1 MRSINK
7 AQKKSK
13 LPDVVAQASSKY
25 QHSGGRVPG
34 QPGLCRE
41 FQASQAHSETLSQ
54 EKKLMRRENEL
65 SLHRALYGC
74 PHVSTIRQRGSVGVL
89 TSVPSDRGEVE
100 GGGWSLCPQKNRLP
114 WKGGSAS
121 DKPQTL
127 LGSLS

>member
-13 LPDVVAQASSKY
+13 LPDVVAQAFSKY

-74 PHVSTIRQRGSVGVL
+74 PHLSTIRQRGS
-89 TSVPSDRGEVE
+89 
-100 GGGWSLCPQKNRLP
+100 GGW
-114 WKGGSAS
+114 GVE
-121 DKPQTL
+121 
-127 LGSLS
+127 SLSSKKQATLEGW